1 MLKLL
6 NESDLSTLLSNAK
19 SNMKILDGQIS
30 SLNKEWPHHVNLI
43 GFLKKIKLPYQT
55 SWKTS
60 FYKITI
66 KSNSVKRKLR
76 FLYGIYN
83 IEVS

>member
-43 GFLKKIKLPYQT
+43 GFLKKSNYHTRHRGKQVSIKLP
-55 SWKTS
+55 
-60 FYKITI
+60 
-66 KSNSVKRKLR
+66 LR
-76 FLYGIYN
+76 VTVLREN
-83 IEVS
+83 